1 MHHIRLT
8 PRQVRFPAMGTIV
21 SILFVGDLPPGAV
34 GAVRNLFV
42 GWEALLS
49 RFRPESELSR
59 VNRAAGT
66 PTTVGPLLR
75 NVLTVAVDAARATD
89 GLFDPT
95 LGRQMSA
102 IGYHRSFEGPLRL
115 VGGSFVRDLPAGG
128 WRDIHINAEDGNV
141 TIPAGTALDFGGI
154 AKGMAVDAAASL
166 LAEFGVVT
174 ALVNAGGDMRVA
186 RDDAAEWQIGFDEAK
201 DRAVTLAGGG
211 IATSGV
217 TKRRWMQDGVQRHHL
232 IDPRTGLPSQS
243 ELRSVSV
250 AASTCA
256 QAEVAAKVALILG
269 LDAGTALLE
278 RLGLPGLMT
287 LQDDSIRET
296 ATWPAQVAA

>member
-1 MHHIRLT
+1 
-8 PRQVRFPAMGTIV
+8 MGTTV
-21 SILFVGDLPPGAV
+21 SILFAGDLPPGAAS
-34 GAVRNLFV
+34 AVRNLFA

-59 VNRAAGT
+59 VNRSAGT
-66 PTTVGPLLR
+66 PTTVRPLLR
-75 NVLTVAVDAARATD
+75 SVLTVAVDAARATD

-102 IGYHRSFEGPLRL
+102 IGYNRSFEGPLRL
-115 VGGSFVRDLPAGG
+115 VGGTFVRDLPAGG
-128 WRDIHINAEDGNV
+128 WRDIHIDAATNRI
-141 TIPAGTALDFGGI
+141 TIPPGTALDFGGI

-166 LAEFGVVT
+166 LAEFGVEA

-186 RDDAAEWQIGFDEAK
+186 SDDAAEWQIGFDEAK
-201 DRAVTLAGGG
+201 DHAVTLAGGG

-269 LDAGTALLE
+269 VEAGTAFLE
-278 RLGLPGLMT
+278 RFELPGLMT
-287 LQDDSIRET
+287 LRDDSIRAT
-296 ATWPAQVAA
+296 ATWPSQVAA

>member
-1 MHHIRLT
+1 
-8 PRQVRFPAMGTIV
+8 MGTTV
-21 SILFVGDLPPGAV
+21 SILFAGDLPPGAA
-34 GAVRNLFV
+34 GAVRNLFA

-59 VNRAAGT
+59 VNRSAGT
-66 PTTVGPLLR
+66 PTTVRPLLR
-75 NVLTVAVDAARATD
+75 SVLTVAVDAARATD

-102 IGYHRSFEGPLRL
+102 IGYNRSFEGPLRL
-115 VGGSFVRDLPAGG
+115 VGGTFVRDLPAGG
-128 WRDIHINAEDGNV
+128 WRDIHIDAATNRI
-141 TIPAGTALDFGGI
+141 TIPPGTALDFGGI

-166 LAEFGVVT
+166 LAEFGVEA

-186 RDDAAEWQIGFDEAK
+186 SDDAAEWQIGFDEAK
-201 DRAVTLAGGG
+201 DHAVTLAGGG

-269 LDAGTALLE
+269 VEAGTAFLE
-278 RLGLPGLMT
+278 RFELPGLMT
-287 LQDDSIRET
+287 LRDDSIRAT

>member
-1 MHHIRLT
+1 
-8 PRQVRFPAMGTIV
+8 MGTTV
-21 SILFVGDLPPGAV
+21 SILFAGDLPPGAA
-34 GAVRNLFV
+34 GAVRNLFA

-66 PTTVGPLLR
+66 PATVRPLLR
-75 NVLTVAVDAARATD
+75 NVLRVAVDAARATG

-102 IGYHRSFEGPLRL
+102 IGYNRSFEGPLRL
-115 VGGSFVRDLPAGG
+115 VGGTFVRDLPAGG
-128 WRDIHINAEDGNV
+128 WRDIHIDAATNRI
-141 TIPAGTALDFGGI
+141 TIPPGTALDFGGI

-166 LAEFGVVT
+166 LAEFGVEA

-201 DRAVTLAGGG
+201 DHAVTLAGGG

-269 LDAGTALLE
+269 VEAGTAFLE
-278 RLGLPGLMT
+278 RFELPGLMT
-287 LQDDSIRET
+287 LRDDSIRAT
-296 ATWPAQVAA
+296 ATWPSQVAA

>member
-1 MHHIRLT
+1 
-8 PRQVRFPAMGTIV
+8 MGTTV
-21 SILFVGDLPPGAV
+21 SILFVGDLPAGAA

-42 GWEALLS
+42 GWEAILS

-66 PTTVGPLLR
+66 PTTVGPLLES
-75 NVLTVAVDAARATD
+75 VLTVAVDAARATD

-102 IGYHRSFEGPLRL
+102 IGYNRSFEGPLRL
-115 VGGSFVRDLPAGG
+115 VGGTFVRDLPAGG
-128 WRDIHINAEDGNV
+128 WRDIQIDAQKRTV
-141 TIPAGTALDFGGI
+141 SIPAGTALDFGGI

-166 LAEFGVVT
+166 LSEFGVET

-186 RDDAAEWQIGFDEAK
+186 RPDTAEWQIGFDEAK
-201 DRAVTLAGGG
+201 DRAVTLTSGG

-217 TKRRWMQDGVQRHHL
+217 TKRRWMQDGVERHHL

-256 QAEVAAKVALILG
+256 QAEVAAKVTLILG
-269 LDAGTALLE
+269 FDAGTAFLE
-278 RLGLPGLMT
+278 RLNLPGLMT
-287 LQDDSIRET
+287 LQDDSIRAT
-296 ATWPAQVAA
+296 PTWPSQVAA

>member
-1 MHHIRLT
+1 
-8 PRQVRFPAMGTIV
+8 MGTTV
-21 SILFVGDLPPGAV
+21 SILFAGDLPPGAA
-34 GAVRNLFV
+34 GAVRDLFA

-66 PTTVGPLLR
+66 PATVGPLLR
-75 NVLTVAVDAARATD
+75 NVLRVAVDAARATG

-102 IGYHRSFEGPLRL
+102 IGYNRSFEGPLRL
-115 VGGSFVRDLPAGG
+115 VGGTFVRDLPAGG
-128 WRDIHINAEDGNV
+128 WRDIHIDAATNRI
-141 TIPAGTALDFGGI
+141 TIPPGTALDFGGI

-166 LAEFGVVT
+166 LAEFGVEA

-201 DRAVTLAGGG
+201 DHAVTLAGGG

-269 LDAGTALLE
+269 VEAGTAFLE
-278 RLGLPGLMT
+278 RFELPGLMT
-287 LQDDSIRET
+287 LRDDSIRAT
-296 ATWPAQVAA
+296 ATWPSQVAA

>member
-1 MHHIRLT
+1 
-8 PRQVRFPAMGTIV
+8 MGTTV
-21 SILFVGDLPPGAV
+21 SILFAGDLPPGAA
-34 GAVRNLFV
+34 GAVRNLFA

-59 VNRAAGT
+59 VNRSAGT
-66 PTTVGPLLR
+66 PTTVRPLLR
-75 NVLTVAVDAARATD
+75 SVLTVAVDAARATD

-102 IGYHRSFEGPLRL
+102 IGYNRSFEGPLRL
-115 VGGSFVRDLPAGG
+115 VGGTFVRDLPAGG
-128 WRDIHINAEDGNV
+128 WRDIHIDAATNRI
-141 TIPAGTALDFGGI
+141 TIPPGTALDFGGI

-166 LAEFGVVT
+166 LAEFGVEA

-201 DRAVTLAGGG
+201 DHAVTLAGGG

-269 LDAGTALLE
+269 VEAGTAFLE
-278 RLGLPGLMT
+278 RFELPGLMT
-287 LQDDSIRET
+287 LRDDSIRAT
-296 ATWPAQVAA
+296 ATWPSQVAA

>member
-1 MHHIRLT
+1 
-8 PRQVRFPAMGTIV
+8 MGTTV
-21 SILFVGDLPPGAV
+21 SILFAGDLPPGAA
-34 GAVRNLFV
+34 GAVRDLFA

-59 VNRAAGT
+59 VNRSAGT
-66 PTTVGPLLR
+66 PTTVRPLLR
-75 NVLTVAVDAARATD
+75 SVLTVAVDAARATD

-102 IGYHRSFEGPLRL
+102 IGYNRSFEGPLRL
-115 VGGSFVRDLPAGG
+115 VGGTFVRDLPAGG
-128 WRDIHINAEDGNV
+128 WRDIHIDAATNRI
-141 TIPAGTALDFGGI
+141 TIPPGTALDFGGI

-166 LAEFGVVT
+166 LAEFGVEA

-201 DRAVTLAGGG
+201 DHAVTLAGGG

-269 LDAGTALLE
+269 VEAGTAFLE
-278 RLGLPGLMT
+278 RFELPGLMT
-287 LQDDSIRET
+287 LRDDSIRAT
-296 ATWPAQVAA
+296 ATWPSQVAA

>member
-1 MHHIRLT
+1 
-8 PRQVRFPAMGTIV
+8 MGTTV
-21 SILFVGDLPPGAV
+21 SILFVGDLPPGAA

-42 GWEALLS
+42 SWEAILS

-66 PTTVGPLLR
+66 PTIVGPLLR
-75 NVLTVAVDAARATD
+75 SVLTVAVDAARATD

-102 IGYHRSFEGPLRL
+102 IGYNRSFEGPLRL
-115 VGGSFVRDLPAGG
+115 VGGTFVRDLPAGG
-128 WRDIHINAEDGNV
+128 WRDIQIDPQKCTV
-141 TIPAGTALDFGGI
+141 SIPAGAALDFGGI

-166 LAEFGVVT
+166 LSEYGVET

-201 DRAVTLAGGG
+201 DCAVTLTSGG

-269 LDAGTALLE
+269 FDAGTAFLE
-278 RLGLPGLMT
+278 RLKLPGLMT
-287 LQDDSIRET
+287 LQDDSIRAT
-296 ATWPAQVAA
+296 PTWPSQAAA

>member
-1 MHHIRLT
+1 
-8 PRQVRFPAMGTIV
+8 MGTTV
-21 SILFVGDLPPGAV
+21 SILFAGDLPPGAA
-34 GAVRNLFV
+34 GAVRNLFA

-59 VNRAAGT
+59 VNRSAGT
-66 PTTVGPLLR
+66 PTTVRPLLR
-75 NVLTVAVDAARATD
+75 SVLTVAVDAARATD

-102 IGYHRSFEGPLRL
+102 IGYNRSFEGPLRL
-115 VGGSFVRDLPAGG
+115 VGGTFVRDLPAGG
-128 WRDIHINAEDGNV
+128 WRDIHIDAATNRI
-141 TIPAGTALDFGGI
+141 TIPPGTALDFGGI

-166 LAEFGVVT
+166 LAEFGVEA

-201 DRAVTLAGGG
+201 DHAVALAGGG

-269 LDAGTALLE
+269 VEAGTAFLE
-278 RLGLPGLMT
+278 RFELPGLMT
-287 LQDDSIRET
+287 LRDDSIRAT
-296 ATWPAQVAA
+296 ATWPSQVAA

>member
-1 MHHIRLT
+1 MDIRLT
-8 PRQVRFPAMGTIV
+8 PRQVRFPVMGTTV
-21 SILFVGDLPPGAV
+21 SILFVGDLPAGAA

-42 GWEALLS
+42 GWEAILS

-66 PTTVGPLLR
+66 PTKVSQLLR
-75 NVLTVAVDAARATD
+75 SVLTVAVDEARATD

-102 IGYHRSFEGPLRL
+102 IGYDRSFEGPLRL
-115 VGGSFVRDLPAGG
+115 VGGTFVRDLPAGG
-128 WRDIHINAEDGNV
+128 WRDIQIDAQKCTV

-166 LAEFGVVT
+166 LSEFGVAT

-186 RDDAAEWQIGFDEAK
+186 RADAAEWQIGFDEAT
-201 DRAVTLAGGG
+201 DRAVTLTSGG

-269 LDAGTALLE
+269 FAAGTAFLE
-278 RLGLPGLMT
+278 RLNLPGLMT
-287 LQDDSIRET
+287 LQDDSIRAT
-296 ATWPAQVAA
+296 PTWPSQVAA

>member
-1 MHHIRLT
+1 
-8 PRQVRFPAMGTIV
+8 MGTTV
-21 SILFVGDLPPGAV
+21 SILFAGDLPPGAA
-34 GAVRNLFV
+34 GAVRNLFA

-59 VNRAAGT
+59 VNRSAGT
-66 PTTVGPLLR
+66 PTTVRPLLR
-75 NVLTVAVDAARATD
+75 SVLTVAVDAARATD

-102 IGYHRSFEGPLRL
+102 IGYNRSFEGPLRL
-115 VGGSFVRDLPAGG
+115 VGGTFVRDLPAGG
-128 WRDIHINAEDGNV
+128 WRDIHIDAATNRI
-141 TIPAGTALDFGGI
+141 TIPPGTALDFGGI

-166 LAEFGVVT
+166 LAEFGVEA

-186 RDDAAEWQIGFDEAK
+186 SDDAAEWQIGFDEAK
-201 DRAVTLAGGG
+201 DHAVTLAGGG

-269 LDAGTALLE
+269 VEAGTAFLE
-278 RLGLPGLMT
+278 RFELPGLMT
-287 LQDDSIRET
+287 LRDDSIRAT
-296 ATWPAQVAA
+296 ATWPSQVAA